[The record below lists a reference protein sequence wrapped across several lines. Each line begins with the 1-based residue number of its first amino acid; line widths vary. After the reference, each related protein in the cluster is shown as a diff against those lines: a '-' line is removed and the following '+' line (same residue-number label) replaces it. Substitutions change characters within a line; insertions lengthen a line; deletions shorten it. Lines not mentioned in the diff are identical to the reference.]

1 MSDAAKNR
9 QGEPRSVQLRRT
21 DSTVFEATNERIK
34 ARTGRDLL
42 LAILTGLVLGAL
54 VLASQCRAQIDR
66 TMPWT
71 ENRVWAD
78 IIRKAA

>member
-1 MSDAAKNR
+1 MVADA
-9 QGEPRSVQLRRT
+9 G
-21 DSTVFEATNERIK
+21 FEAVVPV
-34 ARTGRDLL
+34 GR
-42 LAILTGLVLGAL
+42 AL